1 MKFIIAAALFISL
14 SSQNYTNPYDLN
26 IKKIAAD
33 VYVIYR
39 PDHLRASVEGNVT
52 VIINDDHILVVDGSS
67 APAAAKNAIAHI
79 KKLSSLPVKYLVNTH
94 GHGDHTLGNEEYLK
108 TYPGVQ
114 IICSLLYLEK
124 ISREY
129 LLALF

>member
-1 MKFIIAAALFISL
+1 MKFIVTLFFSMQL
-14 SSQNYTNPYDLN
+14 FAQNYTHPYQLSL
-26 IKKIAAD
+26 KKIADD

-67 APAAAKNAIAHI
+67 APGAAKNAIAYI
-79 KKLSSLPVKYLVNTH
+79 KQLSPLPVRYLVNTH

-114 IICSLLYLEK
+114 IIAHPK
-124 ISREY
+124 TREY
-129 LLALF
+129 MMATEGGIK